1 MVSILVEILC
11 PEHGLE
17 RFRVKIIRK
26 FNMASNQIIP
36 KLRKKRKANEIRY
49 LYIGRNV
56 SYSEAERYLVNYFHE
71 NRVGEILRIRMLL

>member
-1 MVSILVEILC
+1 LVSILVEIWC

-26 FNMASNQIIP
+26 FNMTSNQIIP
-36 KLRKKRKANEIRY
+36 KLRKKRKVNEIRY

-71 NRVGEILRIRMLL
+71 NRIGEILRIRMLL